1 MSATQPKYWIHNI
14 GQEMEVSYPLLNMN
28 ILSIGWSDFGKDD
41 TFPMITDETAA
52 FRNLTQPCDGRELM
66 DLGRFLKQMKD
77 GDYVIVPNYPNQD
90 CISVFRICGVAY
102 SLRKL
107 NVPELKDLRGRSV
120 IFNDEHKLK
129 SSEKEFDLGFFRNVI
144 RVGFINKDSANC
156 QLKEA
161 IENCKSVN
169 IELEKRKN
177 ADFFR
182 NLEITPEEIIYR
194 KSLLQKYFKDLDKL
208 YNKIKDSMIRVPY
221 DSKAVKLLLNEYGRV
236 LERTVLLY
244 ELYWYEYINILY
256 ASDCDLLQNDSY
268 ITSKKLIN
276 ELISKLRKIA
286 VNNEKITI
294 GDLRSSIEDSL
305 KEIEGDKKHTLV
317 YENSVDIGKVS
328 RVIEYAEQK
337 PKQVNYDCLTL
348 AEKELISYYFHFL
361 QGYIIYDR
369 NTWNAYKELCM
380 FIGVVDNTELE
391 KINQIEYKECLQKL
405 KDELNLQN
413 ISIESFCL
421 NLWLLGMI
429 FKQKVTFNS
438 INVVEEEIQKTIEN
452 ELNDRQCY
460 DMCSELYQ
468 KMNEL

>member
-14 GQEMEVSYPLLNMN
+14 DQEIEVSYPLLNMD

-41 TFPMITDETAA
+41 TFPMITDETAV

-66 DLGRFLKQMKD
+66 DLGRFLNQMKN

-90 CISVFRICGVAY
+90 CISVFRVCGEAY
-102 SLRKL
+102 SLHKL
-107 NVPELKDLRGRSV
+107 NVPELKDLRGHTV
-120 IFNDEHKLK
+120 NLNEEHKL
-129 SSEKEFDLGFFRNVI
+129 EVFGREFDLGFFRKVI
-144 RVGFINKDSANC
+144 RVGFINKDNASC
-156 QLKEA
+156 LLKEA

-169 IELEKRKN
+169 TELGNRKN
-177 ADFFR
+177 AGLFR
-182 NLEITPEEIIYR
+182 NLEITPEEITYR
-194 KSLLQKYFKDLDKL
+194 KSLLQKYFKEIDKV
-208 YNKIKDSMIRVPY
+208 YNKIKDSLIRMPY
-221 DSKAVKLLLNEYGRV
+221 DSKAVKLLFNEKMRV
-236 LERTVLLY
+236 YERTVLLC

-286 VNNEKITI
+286 VNNEKITT

-305 KEIEGDKKHTLV
+305 KKIEDDKKHTLI

-328 RVIEYAEQK
+328 RVINDAKQK
-337 PKQVNYDCLTL
+337 PMQVNYDCLNL
-348 AEKELISYYFHFL
+348 AEKELVSYYFHFL

-369 NTWNAYKELCM
+369 NTWNAYKELCR

-391 KINQIEYKECLQKL
+391 KINQIEYQEHLQKL
-405 KDELNLQN
+405 QEELSLQD
-413 ISIESFCL
+413 ISIESFCM

-452 ELNDRQCY
+452 ELNDKQYY
-460 DMCSELYQ
+460 DMCCDLYQ
-468 KMNEL
+468 KIKEL